1 MTHALAISELVT
13 EEIELLPARETL
25 AWLNVANV
33 TATNLALAQNVASF
47 ARSPAPAPTRAS
59 SSCRRERLPNECDH
73 TAERGGRCT
82 TVTCS
87 A

>member
-47 ARSPAPAPTRAS
+47 AAFAGAS
-59 SSCRRERLPNECDH
+59 ANQGILVVQ
-73 TAERGGRCT
+73 T
-82 TVTCS
+82 
-87 A
+87 

>member
-1 MTHALAISELVT
+1 MTHALAISELVS

-47 ARSPAPAPTRAS
+47 ASFAGAS
-59 SSCRRERLPNECDH
+59 ANQGILVVQ
-73 TAERGGRCT
+73 A
-82 TVTCS
+82 
-87 A
+87 